1 MSSKSGTYDCVVSA
15 ESREDAVEIALEAL
29 PKGCVLRDT
38 NVRDVSSEHGKNSWQ
53 VTVKFARADPSGEY
67 EN

>member
-1 MSSKSGTYDCVVSA
+1 MSGKGGSYDCVVSA

-38 NVRDVSSEHGKNSWQ
+38 NVRDVASEHGKNSWQ
-53 VTVKFARADPSGEY
+53 VTVKFARAEADGEF
-67 EN
+67 ES

>member
-1 MSSKSGTYDCVVSA
+1 MSSKGGSYDCVVSA
-15 ESREDAVEIALEAL
+15 ETREDAVEIALEAL

-38 NVRDVSSEHGKNSWQ
+38 NVTDVSSEHGKNSWL
-53 VTVKFARADPSGEY
+53 VTVKFARAEADGEY